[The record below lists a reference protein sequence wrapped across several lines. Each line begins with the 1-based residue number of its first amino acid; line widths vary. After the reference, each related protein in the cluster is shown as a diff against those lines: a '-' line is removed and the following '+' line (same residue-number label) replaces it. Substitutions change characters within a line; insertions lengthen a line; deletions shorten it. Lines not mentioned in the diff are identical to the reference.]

1 MTNPPNAGQA
11 REQAV
16 RDWERETDSAAGAGR
31 QFSGERLKRVVS
43 GDWLTK
49 IGFVVGTA
57 AVLYFILAH
66 DGKEQKAQK
75 KEARAVAQVEEPS
88 VRDFRP
94 PVMPAGLAAAL
105 PGANVPRNGSKSAGN
120 NDSEAAA
127 KRRKDDQLE
136 EARTKSNIIVKGTA
150 ATAASASPSTTT
162 AASAQPSAGI
172 AGSALASLLGA
183 RSNEGPSDPNRQ
195 FADKMSGRAVPVAVP
210 RRVAGLDCVA
220 LQGKMIDAEL
230 ETAINTDLPGQIRA
244 IVSSP
249 LYAEQGTDPLVTP
262 GSRLNGIYNT
272 AVRKGQVRVFA
283 IWNRLIR
290 PDGTE
295 ITLDSGVTDALGR
308 AGLEGE
314 TDNHFAQIFGMS
326 ALLSIIGAGAGT
338 YGISPEAQF
347 NSADAYRRE
356 VQQSFG
362 RTSDR
367 VLEPYVNVPPTT
379 TVRQGERIKV
389 FLNRD
394 LDFCG
399 LKSAER
405 EQTELV
411 LP

>member
-16 RDWERETDSAAGAGR
+16 RDWERETDNAAGAGR

-57 AVLYFILAH
+57 AVLYFVLTH
-66 DGKEQKAQK
+66 GGKEQKAQK

-105 PGANVPRNGSKSAGN
+105 PGANVPKNGSKSAGN
-120 NDSEAAA
+120 DSEAAA
-127 KRRKDDQLE
+127 KQRKDDQLE

-150 ATAASASPSTTT
+150 ASAASVSAGTSTT
-162 AASAQPSAGI
+162 AAAAPSAGI

-210 RRVAGLDCVA
+210 KKVAGLDCVA
-220 LQGKMIDAEL
+220 LQGKMIDAML

-244 IVSSP
+244 IVSNP

-262 GSRLNGIYNT
+262 GSRLNGVYNT
-272 AVRKGQVRVFA
+272 AIRKGQVRVFA

-338 YGISPEAQF
+338 YGISPADQY

-356 VQQSFG
+356 VQQSFA
-362 RTSDR
+362 RTSER
-367 VLEPYVNVPPTT
+367 VLEPYVNIPPTT

-399 LKSAER
+399 LKGAER

>member
-1 MTNPPNAGQA
+1 
-11 REQAV
+11 V
-16 RDWERETDSAAGAGR
+16 R
-31 QFSGERLKRVVS
+31 V
-43 GDWLTK
+43 
-49 IGFVVGTA
+49 
-57 AVLYFILAH
+57 
-66 DGKEQKAQK
+66 
-75 KEARAVAQVEEPS
+75 
-88 VRDFRP
+88 FRP
-94 PVMPAGLAAAL
+94 PVMPARLASAL
-105 PGANVPRNGSKSAGN
+105 PGANISKHGSKSAGN
-120 NDSEAAA
+120 DVSEAVA

-150 ATAASASPSTTT
+150 ASAPSVSAGNATAAA
-162 AASAQPSAGI
+162 AQPSTGI

-210 RRVAGLDCVA
+210 KRVAGLDCVA
-220 LQGKMIDAEL
+220 LQGKMIDAQL

-249 LYAEQGTDPLVTP
+249 LYPEQGRDPLVPP
-262 GSRLNGIYNT
+262 GSRLNGVYNT
-272 AVRKGQVRVFA
+272 AIRKGQVRVFA

-290 PDGTE
+290 SDGTE

-308 AGLEGE
+308 AGLEGD

-356 VQQSFG
+356 VQQSFA

-367 VLEPYVNVPPTT
+367 VLEPYVNIPPTT

-399 LKSAER
+399 LKAADQ